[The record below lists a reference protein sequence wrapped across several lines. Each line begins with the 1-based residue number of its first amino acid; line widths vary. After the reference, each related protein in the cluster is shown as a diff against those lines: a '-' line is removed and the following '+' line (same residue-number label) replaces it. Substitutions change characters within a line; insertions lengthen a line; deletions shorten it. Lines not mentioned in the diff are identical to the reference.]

1 MEKPSS
7 TPDFAWLRRLRL
19 FAILAGIGVLALSG
33 WMMNVFRAPEVATV
47 ALAFAFASITFSAL
61 FYFAALLTEG
71 SLQKHIL
78 RDETVIKGDNVEM
91 VTHTRPAEDAETRR
105 WVGTYVFTRNL
116 FGMSVIPLLI
126 LGYFYFFG

>member
-1 MEKPSS
+1 M
-7 TPDFAWLRRLRL
+7 D
-19 FAILAGIGVLALSG
+19 
-33 WMMNVFRAPEVATV
+33 VFRAPEVATAV
-47 ALAFAFASITFSAL
+47 LAFAFASITFSAL
-61 FYFAALLTEG
+61 FYFGALLTEG
-71 SLQKHIL
+71 SLQKYIL

-91 VTHTRPAEDAETRR
+91 VTHTRPAADAETER